1 MVLEHYSVKRW
12 SGAME
17 TRKPRVS
24 VGLPVYNG
32 EKFISEA
39 LDSIIAQS
47 FEDLELIISSN
58 ASTDGTDEICRAYV
72 ARDKRIRYYRNETNI
87 GVDRN
92 FNRVF
97 QLSSGEYFKWASAD
111 DVCGPDLIAK
121 CLRVLDSDSSVVLAY
136 PKTRFIDEIGGLL
149 DWNDPGWDL
158 RSDDAVERMRYVIYS
173 GHWVN
178 LFYGLI
184 RVNDLARTRLFP
196 PYVSG
201 DYRLIGELCLRGKL
215 FEVPEYL
222 FFRRIHPNISCRI
235 TDPDR
240 QSEFHTGQRGALE
253 LPCWHLCLDHA
264 RTILASELNVRNKSA
279 CIGMVIKRMF
289 SERWLLLNELHRA
302 AKYSVRRG

>member
-1 MVLEHYSVKRW
+1 MVEKHYSLKRC

-32 EKFISEA
+32 EKFLSEA

-87 GVDRN
+87 GVDGN

-111 DVCGPDLIAK
+111 DICGPDLIAK

-173 GHWVN
+173 GHW
-178 LFYGLI
+178 
-184 RVNDLARTRLFP
+184 
-196 PYVSG
+196 
-201 DYRLIGELCLRGKL
+201 
-215 FEVPEYL
+215 
-222 FFRRIHPNISCRI
+222 
-235 TDPDR
+235 
-240 QSEFHTGQRGALE
+240 
-253 LPCWHLCLDHA
+253 
-264 RTILASELNVRNKSA
+264 
-279 CIGMVIKRMF
+279 
-289 SERWLLLNELHRA
+289 
-302 AKYSVRRG
+302 